1 MDWFFFMKKSYEIV
15 FVKHFYFIL
24 LRQINTILKYP
35 EASGQHKNTTKTFSL
50 FMNSTTLYEKELSFQ
65 ADRRKAAVEFIKII
79 SDLWYDKSIE
89 LMLFRNQLIDRN
101 VSDIMNLH
109 EYAGEFVQK
118 PINVFDTVEIARAI
132 ENLDLPPS
140 RIDIGKLTYEYH
152 LEDNKYHDSRAFVID
167 KLKNAKNSKDI
178 KPKDVVLYGFG
189 RIGRLLA
196 REMMSKIGK
205 GQQLRLRAIVTRD
218 KNDAVSLEKRA
229 SLLRYDS
236 IHGDFEGSVQA
247 DVANNALIIN
257 GTTVHIITANAP
269 EEIDYTKYGIENA
282 LLIDNTGAFTTEE
295 ALKRHLVSKG
305 VDKVLLTAPGKG
317 VPNIVYGVNHNE
329 YNPDEV
335 AIFSAASCTTNAITP
350 ILKAVEDTL
359 GVVKGHLETIHAY
372 TNDQNLVDNMHKK
385 YRRGRAAA
393 LNMVITETGAGSAVA
408 KALPS
413 LTGKLTSNAI
423 RVPVPNGSLV
433 VLNLEVSKETSL
445 ENINAIMRSYAL
457 EGELVEQIK
466 YSLNNELVSSDIVG
480 TSAPSIYDSNAT
492 IVSGDGKN
500 IVLYVWYDNEYGYS
514 HQVIRL
520 AKYIAKV
527 RRFTYY

>member
-1 MDWFFFMKKSYEIV
+1 M
-15 FVKHFYFIL
+15 
-24 LRQINTILKYP
+24 N
-35 EASGQHKNTTKTFSL
+35 NTTV
-50 FMNSTTLYEKELSFQ
+50 YEKEIAFQ
-65 ADRRKAAVEFIKII
+65 ADRRRAGVELIKII

-89 LMLFRNQLIDRN
+89 MVLFRNQLIDRN
-101 VSDIMNLH
+101 VSDIINLH
-109 EYAGEFVQK
+109 EYAGEFVGK
-118 PINVFDTVEIARAI
+118 PISVFDSVEIARAI
-132 ENLDLPPS
+132 LSLDLPPS
-140 RIDIGKLTYEYH
+140 KLDIGKLTYEFH
-152 LEDNKYHDSRAFVID
+152 LENNKYNDAKSFVID
-167 KLKNAKNSKDI
+167 KLKDAKNTEDI
-178 KPKDVVLYGFG
+178 HPKDVVLYGFG

-196 REMMSKIGK
+196 RELMSKMGK
-205 GQQLRLRAIVTRD
+205 GNQLRLRAIVTRD
-218 KNDAVSLEKRA
+218 KNDATTLEKRA

-236 IHGDFEGSVQA
+236 IHGDFQGSVVA

-257 GTTVHIITANAP
+257 GTTVHIITANQP
-269 EEIDYTKYGIENA
+269 EDIDYTAYGIEDA
-282 LLIDNTGAFTTEE
+282 LVIDNTGAFTTQE
-295 ALKRHLVSKG
+295 ALARHLTSKG

-317 VPNIVYGVNHNE
+317 VPNIVHGVNQNE

-335 AIFSAASCTTNAITP
+335 NIFSAASCTTNAITP

-413 LTGKLTSNAI
+413 LAGKLTSNAI

-433 VLNLEVSKETSL
+433 VLNLEVGKTTSI
-445 ENINAIMRSYAL
+445 EEVNNIMKKYAL

-480 TSAPSIYDSNAT
+480 TSAPSIFDSNAT
-492 IVSGDGKN
+492 IVSADGKN

-527 RRFTYY
+527 RRYTYY

>member
-1 MDWFFFMKKSYEIV
+1 
-15 FVKHFYFIL
+15 
-24 LRQINTILKYP
+24 
-35 EASGQHKNTTKTFSL
+35 
-50 FMNSTTLYEKELSFQ
+50 MNNTTLYEKEIAFQ
-65 ADRRKAAVEFIKII
+65 ADRRKAGVQFIKII

-89 LMLFRNQLIDRN
+89 LVLFRNQLIDKN
-101 VSDIMNLH
+101 VSEIINLH
-109 EYAGEFVQK
+109 EYAGAFVEK
-118 PINVFDTVEIARAI
+118 PINVFDSVEIASAI
-132 ENLDLPPS
+132 VDLDLPPS

-152 LEDNKYHDSRAFVID
+152 LEDDKYNDAKAFVID
-167 KLKNAKNSKDI
+167 KLKNAKNFQEI

-218 KNDAVSLEKRA
+218 KNDAILLEKRA

-236 IHGDFEGSVQA
+236 VHGDFQGSVIA
-247 DVANNALIIN
+247 DPENNALLIN
-257 GTTVHIITANAP
+257 GTTVHIITANSP
-269 EEIDYTKYGIENA
+269 EEIDYTAYGIEDA
-282 LLIDNTGAFTTEE
+282 LVIDNTGAFTTEE
-295 ALKRHLVSKG
+295 ALKRHLTSKG
-305 VDKVLLTAPGKG
+305 ADKVLLTAPGKG
-317 VPNIVYGVNHNE
+317 VPNIVYGVNHEE

-335 AIFSAASCTTNAITP
+335 NIFSAASCTTNAITP
-350 ILKAVEDTL
+350 VLKAVEDTL

-408 KALPS
+408 KALPT
-413 LTGKLTSNAI
+413 LAGKLTSNAI

-433 VLNLEVSKETSL
+433 VLNLEVGKETSI
-445 ENINAIMRSYAL
+445 EEVNNIMKKYAL
-457 EGELVEQIK
+457 EGDLVEQIK

-480 TSAPSIYDSNAT
+480 TSAPAIFDSNAT

-500 IVLYVWYDNEYGYS
+500 IVMYVWYDNEYGYS

-527 RRFTYY
+527 RRYSYY

>member
-1 MDWFFFMKKSYEIV
+1 M
-15 FVKHFYFIL
+15 
-24 LRQINTILKYP
+24 T
-35 EASGQHKNTTKTFSL
+35 
-50 FMNSTTLYEKELSFQ
+50 NSNLYEKEVSFQ
-65 ADRRKAAVEFIKII
+65 ADRRRAAVELIKII

-89 LMLFRNQLIDRN
+89 IVLFRNQMINLN
-101 VSDIMNLH
+101 VSDIINLH
-109 EYAGEFVQK
+109 EYAGEFVGK
-118 PINVFDTVEIARAI
+118 PISVFDSVEIAKAMLSI
-132 ENLDLPPS
+132 ELPPS
-140 RIDIGKLTYEYH
+140 KLDIGKLTYEFH
-152 LEDNKYHDSRAFVID
+152 LEENQYDNAKAFVIN
-167 KLKNAKNSKDI
+167 KLKDAKDFKNN

-196 REMMSKIGK
+196 RELMSKMGK
-205 GQQLRLRAIVTRD
+205 GTQLRLRAIVTRD

-236 IHGDFEGSVQA
+236 IHGDFEGSVIA

-269 EEIDYTKYGIENA
+269 EEIDYTQYGFDNA
-282 LLIDNTGAFTTEE
+282 LVIDNTGAFTTQE
-295 ALKRHLVSKG
+295 ALARHLTSKG

-317 VPNIVYGVNHNE
+317 VPNIVHGVNQNDH
-329 YNPDEV
+329 NPDEV
-335 AIFSAASCTTNAITP
+335 NIFSAASCTTNAITP
-350 ILKAVEDTL
+350 VLKAIEDTL

-413 LTGKLTSNAI
+413 LAGKLTSNAI

-433 VLNLEVSKETSL
+433 VLNLEVGRETSVD
-445 ENINAIMRSYAL
+445 EINAIMKKYAL
-457 EGELVEQIK
+457 EGDLVEQIK

-500 IVLYVWYDNEYGYS
+500 IVLYIWYDNEFGYS

-527 RRFTYY
+527 RRYTYY

>member
-1 MDWFFFMKKSYEIV
+1 MD
-15 FVKHFYFIL
+15 
-24 LRQINTILKYP
+24 
-35 EASGQHKNTTKTFSL
+35 
-50 FMNSTTLYEKELSFQ
+50 NSALYEKELAFQ
-65 ADRRKAAVEFIKII
+65 ADRRRAGVELIKII

-89 LMLFRNQLIDRN
+89 LVLFRNQLIDRN
-101 VSDIMNLH
+101 VSDIINLH
-109 EYAGEFVQK
+109 EYAVEFVQK
-118 PINVFDTVEIARAI
+118 PINVFDSVEIARAI
-132 ENLDLPPS
+132 QALDLPPS

-152 LEDNKYHDSRAFVID
+152 LEDDKYNDATAFVID
-167 KLKNAKNSKDI
+167 KLKHAKDTSEI

-218 KNDAVSLEKRA
+218 KSDAVLLEKRA

-236 IHGDFEGSVQA
+236 VHGDFEGSVSA
-247 DVANNALIIN
+247 DVENNALIIN
-257 GTTVHIITANAP
+257 GSTVHIITANAP
-269 EEIDYTKYGIENA
+269 EEIDYTAYGIHDA
-282 LLIDNTGAFTTEE
+282 LVIDNTGAFTTEE
-295 ALKRHLVSKG
+295 ALSRHLTSKG
-305 VDKVLLTAPGKG
+305 VEKVLLTAPGKG
-317 VPNIVYGVNHNE
+317 VPNIVYGVNHE
-329 YNPDEV
+329 DYNPDEV
-335 AIFSAASCTTNAITP
+335 KIYSAASCTTNAITP
-350 ILKAVEDTL
+350 VLAAMEETL

-413 LTGKLTSNAI
+413 LAGKLTSNAI

-433 VLNLEVSKETSL
+433 VLNLEVGKNTTKEEL
-445 ENINAIMRSYAL
+445 NAIMKKYAL
-457 EGELVEQIK
+457 EGNLVEQIK

-480 TSAPSIYDSNAT
+480 TSAPAIFDSNAT
-492 IVSGDGKN
+492 IVSADGKN
-500 IVLYVWYDNEYGYS
+500 VVMYVWYDNEYGYS

-527 RRFTYY
+527 RRYMYY

>member
-1 MDWFFFMKKSYEIV
+1 
-15 FVKHFYFIL
+15 
-24 LRQINTILKYP
+24 
-35 EASGQHKNTTKTFSL
+35 
-50 FMNSTTLYEKELSFQ
+50 MNNNVLYEKELSFQ
-65 ADRRKAAVEFIKII
+65 ADRRRAGVEFIKIV

-89 LMLFRNQLIDRN
+89 LVLFRNQLLDRN
-101 VSDIMNLH
+101 VSDIINLH

-118 PINVFDTVEIARAI
+118 PINVFDSVEIARAI
-132 ENLDLPPS
+132 EALDLPPS

-152 LEDNKYHDSRAFVID
+152 LEDDKYNDATAFVID
-167 KLKNAKNSKDI
+167 KLKDAKASKNI

-205 GQQLRLRAIVTRD
+205 GNQLRLRAIVVRD
-218 KNDAVSLEKRA
+218 KADATLLEKRA

-236 IHGDFEGSVQA
+236 IHGDFEGSVIA
-247 DVANNALIIN
+247 DPENNALIIN
-257 GTTVHIITANAP
+257 GTTVHIITANSP
-269 EEIDYTKYGIENA
+269 EDVDYTFYGINNA

-295 ALKRHLVSKG
+295 ALRRHMTSQG
-305 VDKVLLTAPGKG
+305 VEIVLLTAPGKG
-317 VPNIVYGVNHNE
+317 IPNIVYGVNHNE
-329 YNPDEV
+329 HSPDEV
-335 AIFSAASCTTNAITP
+335 DIFSAASCTTNAITP

-413 LTGKLTSNAI
+413 LSGKLTSNAI

-433 VLNLEVSKETSL
+433 VLNLEVERATNVN
-445 ENINAIMRSYAL
+445 EINEIMKHYAL

-466 YSLNNELVSSDIVG
+466 YSMNNELVSSDIVG
-480 TSAPSIYDSNAT
+480 TAQPAIYDSNAT
-492 IVSGDGKN
+492 IVSADGKN

-527 RRFTYY
+527 RRYTYY